1 MRIPTHNQ
9 RGTRGAL
16 MAAALMLMIVSGIF
30 VSSWVSL
37 MSTRAAQVSYLE
49 DVCKRRVGVES
60 SRLLGWQLVAG
71 SAFARNGSLA
81 AGQDTTLG
89 NGLGSLNTM
98 NGWTDLNVY
107 TSASTAGGMS
117 TVFPFNHTGLRP
129 GASYLTV
136 EQLSRP
142 AAGVAGNID
151 SYSAWQFLKTMP
163 PVLNGD
169 VFCVY
174 RKPDGIGTELDIY
187 RNAGS
192 GSTGHHAN
200 WVVEGRTVLRHP
212 PSLFVSS
219 TPSPLQLPFRTK
231 SLYIQS
237 HAAADPPAIPY
248 PVYGTDRNGS
258 PLMPSNM
265 PVVPSTTGPIDSSG
279 VPNHAGYLKVVRNN
293 DNPDNSLWHFQDR
306 EAAAGR
312 TSTITIDVAGVF
324 NSATEAYW
332 IAEQSTPTYTPPG
345 WPSGYD
351 DKLKVLFI
359 KLDSSYLKNMR
370 IYGVVDQIIFVGQSS
385 NATFA
390 AAAAMKPVII
400 TVMPNGAKGRWVRDV
415 RFERE
420 NNRRHVLAFQDD
432 NGRPVEFSW
441 VNNPI
446 NGTEHRWRCVLVNEY
461 QSIMFN
467 MPATLTRSIRWIG
480 GVMTNW
486 TVKRRAAGGTNASR
500 LIFTGDNQPLPTG
513 IVPGEGS
520 GTNENLNVIT
530 GNDLNGLSPLAKILP
545 RDAWLESY
553 FLPVAPP

>member
-1 MRIPTHNQ
+1 
-9 RGTRGAL
+9 

-30 VSSWVSL
+30 ISSWVTL
-37 MSTRAAQVSYLE
+37 MSTRAVQVSYLE
-49 DVCKRRVGVES
+49 DVCKRRIGVES
-60 SRLLGWQLVAG
+60 SRLLGWQFVTAKAFEREG
-71 SAFARNGSLA
+71 SMA

-89 NGLGSLNTM
+89 TDIGGFNTA
-98 NGWTDLNVY
+98 NGWTNLNVY
-107 TSASTAGGMS
+107 TSTSTAGGMS
-117 TVFPFNHTGLRP
+117 TVFPYNHTGLRP

-136 EQLSRP
+136 EQLARP

-151 SYSAWQFLKTMP
+151 DYNAWQFIKTMP

-174 RKPDGIGTELDIY
+174 RKPDGVATELDIY
-187 RNAGS
+187 SNASS
-192 GSTGHHAN
+192 GGNGHHAN
-200 WVVEGRTVLRHP
+200 WTVEGRTVLRHP
-212 PSLFVSS
+212 PSLFVRN
-219 TPSPLQLPFRTK
+219 TPSPLRLPFLTK

-237 HAAADPPAIPY
+237 HAAAEPPSIPY
-248 PVYGTDRNGS
+248 PVYGTDMDGNA
-258 PLMPSNM
+258 LLPSNM
-265 PVVPSTTGPIDSSG
+265 PVVPSTTGPIGGATDLK
-279 VPNHAGYLKVVRNN
+279 HHGYLKVVRND

-312 TSTITIDVAGVF
+312 TATVTIDVAGVF
-324 NSATEAYW
+324 NSGTEAYW
-332 IAEQSTPTYTPPG
+332 IAEQKNPTYTPPG

-359 KLDSSYLKNMR
+359 KLDSAYLKNMR

-385 NATFA
+385 ANAFNNA
-390 AAAAMKPVII
+390 ASLKPVII
-400 TVMPNGAKGRWVRDV
+400 TVMPSGPKGRWVRDI

-446 NGTEHRWRCVLVNEY
+446 SGTEFRWRCVLVNEY

-467 MPATLTRSIRWIG
+467 MPGSLTQGIRWIG

-486 TVKRRAAGGTNASR
+486 TLKRRAAGGTNPSR
-500 LIFTGDNQPLPTG
+500 LVFSSDSDPT
-513 IVPGEGS
+513 VPAATNS
-520 GTNENLNVIT
+520 GPAFATF
-530 GNDLNGLSPLAKILP
+530 LP

>member
-1 MRIPTHNQ
+1 MRIPRHSH
-9 RGTRGAL
+9 RSTRGAL

-30 VSSWVSL
+30 VSSWVTL

-49 DVCKRRVGVES
+49 DITKRRIGVES
-60 SRLLGWQLVAG
+60 SRLLSWQCITDKG
-71 SAFARNGSLA
+71 FERNGTMA
-81 AGQDTTLG
+81 AAQNTV
-89 NGLGSLNTM
+89 LGSDIGGFNTV
-98 NGWTDLNVY
+98 NGWNNLNVY
-107 TSASTAGGMS
+107 TSTSTAGGMT

-136 EQLSRP
+136 EQLARP
-142 AAGVAGNID
+142 SSGVAGNID
-151 SYSAWQFLKTMP
+151 DYNAWQFLKTMP

-174 RKPDGIGTELDIY
+174 RKPDSIGTELDIY

-192 GSTGHHAN
+192 GSAGHNAH
-200 WVVEGRTVLRHP
+200 WTVEGRTVVRHP
-212 PSLFVSS
+212 PSFFVSS

-237 HAAADPPAIPY
+237 HAAAEPPSIPY
-248 PVYGTDRNGS
+248 PVYGTDMNGN

-265 PVVPSTTGPIDSSG
+265 PVVPSTTGPIGGSG
-279 VPNHAGYLKVVRNN
+279 DRRHLGYLKVVRND

-312 TSTITIDVAGVF
+312 TATITIDVSGVF

-332 IAEQSTPTYTPPG
+332 IAEQKNPTYTPPG

-359 KLDSSYLKNMR
+359 KLDSAYLKNMR
-370 IYGVVDQIIFVGQSS
+370 IYGVVDQIIFVGQS
-385 NATFA
+385 NA
-390 AAAAMKPVII
+390 AAFENAASLKPVII

-446 NGTEHRWRCVLVNEY
+446 SGTEFRWRCVLVNEF

-467 MPATLTRSIRWIG
+467 MPNALTRTVRWIG

-486 TVKRRAAGGTNASR
+486 TVKRRAAGGTNPSR
-500 LIFTGDNQPLPTG
+500 LLFTGDSDPA
-513 IVPGEGS
+513 VPAATNS
-520 GTNENLNVIT
+520 GPAFATF
-530 GNDLNGLSPLAKILP
+530 LP